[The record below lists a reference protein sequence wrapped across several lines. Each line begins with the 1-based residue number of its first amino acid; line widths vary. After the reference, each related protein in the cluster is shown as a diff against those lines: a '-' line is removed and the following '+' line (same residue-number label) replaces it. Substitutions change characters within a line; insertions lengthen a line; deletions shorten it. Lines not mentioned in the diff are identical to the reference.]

1 MIEQFWLDTLV
12 VFGMFVL
19 RVGVPIALTIALG
32 KWLEK
37 KLKPPVQNNEETI
50 VPTVHRSGKIIQ
62 LHCWDVKRC
71 DPAIRAK
78 CAAYKHPELPCWL
91 AIQAEGGKVS
101 AECFT
106 CALYKPQSIAA

>member
-1 MIEQFWLDTLV
+1 MIEQFWIDTFV

-37 KLKPPVQNNEETI
+37 KLKPRVENEESKPRVTA
-50 VPTVHRSGKIIQ
+50 RSSNVIP
-62 LHCWDVKRC
+62 LHCWDIKRC
-71 DPAIRAK
+71 DPAIRAH

-91 AIQAEGGKVS
+91 AIQAEGGSVC

-106 CALYKPQSIAA
+106 CPFYKPQSAAA

>member
-1 MIEQFWLDTLV
+1 MIPQVWIDTFV
-12 VFGMFVL
+12 VLGMFLL
-19 RVGVPIALTIALG
+19 RVAIPIALTIAFG

-37 KLKPPVQNNEETI
+37 KLKPTEQDHAAK
-50 VPTVHRSGKIIQ
+50 VPAVHKSGNIIQ
-62 LHCWDVKRC
+62 LHCWDIKRC

-78 CAAYKHPELPCWL
+78 CAAHKHPELPCWL

-106 CALYKPQSIAA
+106 CALYKPQAIAA